1 MQISEHA
8 SGTSLVEHD
17 QILEDMR
24 SGTYAWTP
32 FSLEPSASF
41 YFDSSATGMTID
53 DGYDRLT
60 EGAAD
65 FIVGQA
71 HGHWGGHGR
80 LDIAWV
86 ENHPI
91 RGVFFWSDG
100 CAVGNL
106 DFPENFLTSVL
117 YSHLSLVLVAKGTTN
132 NSGGLGTN
140 GDGYYGHNIATA
152 MTDGASLGD
161 ALLSHVNVPLITPWS
176 DSREFHFAT
185 AIILGD
191 PTLSRFP

>member
-1 MQISEHA
+1 
-8 SGTSLVEHD
+8 
-17 QILEDMR
+17 
-24 SGTYAWTP
+24 
-32 FSLEPSASF
+32 
-41 YFDSSATGMTID
+41 
-53 DGYDRLT
+53 
-60 EGAAD
+60 
-65 FIVGQA
+65 
-71 HGHWGGHGR
+71 
-80 LDIAWV
+80 V